1 MATLHFLQHT
11 LYCVLYSVILL
22 PTRLMNITQTPI
34 TMYTYDQLRDAV
46 QECTSYDLVQRF
58 NDDGEEYEYVLLDGC
73 GDADG
78 EPFYDLSDV
87 EDFIRNNDQVD
98 QYLYEL
104 TN

>member
-1 MATLHFLQHT
+1 M
-11 LYCVLYSVILL
+11 YSF
-22 PTRLMNITQTPI
+22 
-34 TMYTYDQLRDAV
+34 DQLRDAV

-58 NDDGEEYEYVLLDGC
+58 SDDEDEYVLVDPY
-73 GDADG
+73 GDVDG

-104 TN
+104 TNNVPTSHRI

>member
-1 MATLHFLQHT
+1 MTT
-11 LYCVLYSVILL
+11 YSF
-22 PTRLMNITQTPI
+22 
-34 TMYTYDQLRDAV
+34 DQLRDAV

-58 NDDGEEYEYVLLDGC
+58 SDDEDEYVLVDPY
-73 GDADG
+73 GDVDG

-104 TN
+104 TNNVPTSHRI